1 MTLQFIQLTQA
12 DPAIVEVLNRWG
24 NDPYL
29 VPLTRPNQTQAE
41 VEQKEWITVDDL
53 NERLEDHFIYL
64 IYLDHVLVGEM
75 NYMIDPDHLY
85 KKEQGTAWIGI
96 SIGEPEGRGKGIG
109 YKALRYLEQQ
119 IKANG
124 YQRIEIGV
132 FEFNTQA
139 HKLYKKL
146 GYKEIA
152 RIPDFTYYN
161 GARRA
166 DIRMEKYL

>member
-12 DPAIVEVLNRWG
+12 EPSIVDVFNRWG

-29 VPLTRPNQTQAE
+29 IPLTRPNQTQAE
-41 VEQKEWITVDDL
+41 VDEKWFMTVDDL

-64 IYLDHVLVGEM
+64 IYLDNVLVGEM

-109 YKALRYLEQQ
+109 YTALRYLEQQ
-119 IKANG
+119 IKDNG
-124 YQRIEIGV
+124 YHRIEIGV

-139 HKLYKKL
+139 QKLYKKL

-161 GARRA
+161 GEMRA